1 MLQSVREFQNPDTYF
16 GRFVAQ
22 FALAFS
28 ACVVA
33 ALLALA
39 FGRDDLA
46 LAGIWAVGFS
56 TLFGLIRAKLTT
68 PGAPF
73 WGSPFAKTGPSN

>member
-1 MLQSVREFQNPDTYF
+1 MREFRNPPTFF

-22 FALAFS
+22 FSLAFS

-39 FGRDDLA
+39 LGRDDLV
-46 LAGIWAVGFS
+46 LAGVWALGFS
-56 TLFGLIRAKLTT
+56 TLFGLIRAKITS

-73 WGSPFAKTGPSN
+73 WGSPFAKSPNAH

>member
-1 MLQSVREFQNPDTYF
+1 MRDFKNPTTFF
-16 GRFVAQ
+16 GRFIAQ
-22 FALAFS
+22 FSLAFS

-46 LAGIWAVGFS
+46 LAGVWAVGFS
-56 TLFGLIRAKLTT
+56 ALFGLIRAKITS

-73 WGSPFAKTGPSN
+73 WGSPFSKSPTTH

>member
-1 MLQSVREFQNPDTYF
+1 MGEFKNPATFF

-22 FALAFS
+22 FSLAFS

-33 ALLALA
+33 ALLAFA
-39 FGRDDLA
+39 FGRGDLA
-46 LAGIWAVGFS
+46 LAGVWALGFS
-56 TLFGLIRAKLTT
+56 TLFGLVRAKLNS

-73 WGSPFAKTGPSN
+73 WGSPFAKSTPSN

>member
-1 MLQSVREFQNPDTYF
+1 MHEFKNPSTFF

-33 ALLALA
+33 ALVALA
-39 FGRDDLA
+39 FGRDDLV
-46 LAGIWAVGFS
+46 LAGVWSLGFS
-56 TLFGLIRAKLTT
+56 TLFGLVRAKITS

-73 WGSPFAKTGPSN
+73 WGSPFTKSPTPR

>member
-1 MLQSVREFQNPDTYF
+1 MFRSLREFKNPATYF
-16 GRFVAQ
+16 GRFIVQ

-33 ALLALA
+33 AVIAFAL
-39 FGRDDLA
+39 GRDDLA
-46 LAGIWAVGFS
+46 LAGLWALAFS
-56 TLFGLIRAKLTT
+56 TLFGLIRAKLTS

-73 WGSPFAKTGPSN
+73 WGSPFTHSAG